1 MIWVIKKDGTLE
13 AYNEN
18 KIVNACKKASMRALD
33 DLDDSDYK
41 RICDNVMFYI
51 TSEYGTNDGIQI
63 PVSEMHSFVEKTLM
77 ELYPNSGET
86 YRQYRNYKID
96 FVHMLDDVYQKSQS
110 IRYIGDV
117 SNANTDSTMVSTQRS
132 LIYGQLNKNLYRKFF
147 LNRDELQASNDGYIY
162 IHDMKDRLDGMN
174 CCLFD
179 MGNVISGGFEMGNVW
194 YNEPKSLDVA
204 FDVISD
210 VAMSAASQQYG
221 GFTIPRVDTILAP
234 YAEKSYKK
242 YIVEYKNIVY
252 GFDDATDINQQAHE
266 YAMSKVYRDMEQ
278 GFQSWEY
285 RFNTVGSSRGDYPF
299 VAISFG
305 IGQNDFER
313 MATEV
318 ALKVRMGGQGKEGF
332 KRPVLFPKL
341 TFLYDE
347 NLHGEGKSMEY
358 LFDIALECSSKTM
371 YPDFLSLTGEGYIP
385 SIYKKYGQVIS
396 LMGCRA
402 SLSPWYVRGGMEPA
416 DDEDY
421 PVFEGRFNLGAIS
434 LHLPMILAKARQENK
449 DFYEVLDY
457 YLEMIRN
464 LHKRTY
470 DFFGEKFAS
479 TNPLAFTQ
487 GGFLGG
493 KLNPNDKIRPILKP
507 CTMSFGITA
516 LNELQELYNGK
527 SLVEDGEFALEVMQY
542 INDYVNRIKK
552 EDGILYAIYGTP
564 AESLCFSGDTEVQT
578 YNGNK
583 KIKDVKEGDLVY
595 SFNEKEHK
603 IELKKVITS
612 KKTIENAKVVRV
624 TFDNGQELTCTPNH
638 PFAVRKP
645 TRDEEGKFSDAEHIE
660 YVAAM
665 NLKNG
670 DRIKSNYMHV
680 NMHGRPS
687 CSMYHNGSKQLVQDI
702 NAEYSMGIKPEGY
715 VVHHK
720 NENKTDNSFDNLV
733 YMSDTEHRIY
743 HMKDTIAD
751 YCYTVDGQSGELNS
765 FYGKTHTDEAKFANR
780 LKHLGK
786 SVERF
791 DLDGNHIEHFEC
803 IGDAEKIGLTRHL
816 IKLACDGE
824 RNIDTDSHYYK
835 DSLWYYTEDCE
846 NMLEQNHKVVS
857 VEFIDDRYDVYDIEV
872 EDNHNFFVGG
882 DNGVLVHNCGLQI
895 EQFRKKYGIVKG
907 VSDRAYVSNSFH
919 CGVWEE
925 ITPIQK
931 QDLEGR
937 FWNYFNGGKI
947 QYCRYP
953 VFYNKEAQKT
963 LVRRAMDKGFYEG
976 CNLSLSYCENCGY
989 EQLDMDV
996 CPKCGSEDITQIDRM
1011 NGYIGYTKIHG
1022 KSRYNQA
1029 KVIEISERKSM

>member
-13 AYNEN
+13 VYNEN

-51 TSEYGTNDGIQI
+51 TSEYGTDGDIQI

-234 YAEKSYKK
+234 YAEKSFEK
-242 YIVEYKNIVY
+242 YRDEYVELTHCEPH
-252 GFDDATDINQQAHE
+252 DDSADS
-266 YAMSKVYRDMEQ
+266 YAMKKVYRDMEQ

-305 IGQNDFER
+305 IGQNNFER

-347 NLHGEGKSMEY
+347 NLHGEGKPMEY

-402 SLSPWYVRGGMEPA
+402 SLSPWYVRGGMEPV
-416 DDEDY
+416 DEDDY

-470 DFFGEKFAS
+470 DFFGEKLAS

-564 AESLCFSGDTEVQT
+564 AESLC
-578 YNGNK
+578 
-583 KIKDVKEGDLVY
+583 
-595 SFNEKEHK
+595 
-603 IELKKVITS
+603 
-612 KKTIENAKVVRV
+612 
-624 TFDNGQELTCTPNH
+624 
-638 PFAVRKP
+638 
-645 TRDEEGKFSDAEHIE
+645 
-660 YVAAM
+660 
-665 NLKNG
+665 
-670 DRIKSNYMHV
+670 
-680 NMHGRPS
+680 
-687 CSMYHNGSKQLVQDI
+687 
-702 NAEYSMGIKPEGY
+702 
-715 VVHHK
+715 
-720 NENKTDNSFDNLV
+720 
-733 YMSDTEHRIY
+733 
-743 HMKDTIAD
+743 
-751 YCYTVDGQSGELNS
+751 
-765 FYGKTHTDEAKFANR
+765 
-780 LKHLGK
+780 
-786 SVERF
+786 
-791 DLDGNHIEHFEC
+791 
-803 IGDAEKIGLTRHL
+803 
-816 IKLACDGE
+816 
-824 RNIDTDSHYYK
+824 
-835 DSLWYYTEDCE
+835 
-846 NMLEQNHKVVS
+846 
-857 VEFIDDRYDVYDIEV
+857 
-872 EDNHNFFVGG
+872 
-882 DNGVLVHNCGLQI
+882 GLQI
-895 EQFRKKYGIVKG
+895 EQFRKKYGIVNG

-919 CGVWEE
+919 CGVWED

-937 FWNYFNGGKI
+937 FWDYFNGGKI

-953 VFYNKEAQKT
+953 VSYNREAQKT

-976 CNLSLSYCENCGY
+976 CNLALSYCEDCGY

-996 CPKCGSEDITQIDRM
+996 CPKCGSENITQIDRM